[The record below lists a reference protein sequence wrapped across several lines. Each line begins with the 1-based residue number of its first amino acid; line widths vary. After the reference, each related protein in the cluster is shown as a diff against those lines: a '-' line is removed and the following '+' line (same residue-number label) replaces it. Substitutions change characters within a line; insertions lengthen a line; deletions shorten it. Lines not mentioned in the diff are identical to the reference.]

1 MAENNP
7 NSRLEA
13 FCDGVFAIALTL
25 LIIDIKIPSTAEIST
40 TADFW
45 LALKHITP
53 SILSFVLSFII
64 ILITWVNH
72 HNSLKLLN
80 RSSSP
85 FIYANGLLLL
95 SVVFVPFP
103 ASLMGEYLL
112 TDNSAPAVILYD
124 STLALQAFAWILL
137 GDISLRKN
145 LTKNKKANL
154 TIQNNLKFAYFA
166 FVLYSLCAII
176 AFWFPL
182 IIAIVTT
189 ISWIFWLIYGLSVK
203 NEDE

>member
-40 TADFW
+40 TADLW

-53 SILSFVLSFII
+53 SILSFVLTFII
-64 ILITWVNH
+64 ILITWLNH
-72 HNSLKLLN
+72 HNSLNLLN

-95 SVVFVPFP
+95 SVVFLPFP
-103 ASLMGEYLL
+103 
-112 TDNSAPAVILYD
+112 T
-124 STLALQAFAWILL
+124 
-137 GDISLRKN
+137 
-145 LTKNKKANL
+145 
-154 TIQNNLKFAYFA
+154 
-166 FVLYSLCAII
+166 
-176 AFWFPL
+176 
-182 IIAIVTT
+182 
-189 ISWIFWLIYGLSVK
+189 
-203 NEDE
+203 